1 MINLILS
8 LNIMFCDIKGAVKNP
23 GVYQINNNNIYEVIN
38 LAGGLNIDA
47 NVSFINLSQKVND
60 EMVIYIPSTTDK
72 PKKCPI
78 CICPVIRC
86 PEVKETTSKIII
98 TTTITPI
105 TTTTKP
111 TITTTVPQTT
121 KSIIININLASK
133 EELITLNG
141 IGEKTAEAIIEYR
154 LVTPFISVEDIMNV
168 KGVKE
173 AVFAKIKNFIT
184 V

>member
-8 LNIMFCDIKGAVKNP
+8 LNIMFCDIKGAVKKP
-23 GVYQINNNNIYEVIN
+23 GVYEINNNNIYEVIN
-38 LAGGLNIDA
+38 LAGGLNKDA
-47 NVSFINLSQKVND
+47 NVSLINLSEKVND

-78 CICPVIRC
+78 CICRVIKC
-86 PEVKETTSKIII
+86 PEIKETTNK
-98 TTTITPI
+98 TTI
-105 TTTTKP
+105 TTTTTKQ
-111 TITTTVPQTT
+111 TITTTYPQTT
-121 KSIIININLASK
+121 KNIIININLAPK

-154 LVTPFISVEDIMNV
+154 LENPFVNIEDIMNV
-168 KGVKE
+168 KGIGEV
-173 AVFAKIKNFIT
+173 VFAKIKSFIT